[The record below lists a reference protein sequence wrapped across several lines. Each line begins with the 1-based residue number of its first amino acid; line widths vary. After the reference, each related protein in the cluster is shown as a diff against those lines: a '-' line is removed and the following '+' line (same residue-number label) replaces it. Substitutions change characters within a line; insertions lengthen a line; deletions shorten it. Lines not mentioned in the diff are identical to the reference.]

1 MKSRVNLTKSLS
13 KLEKNSLRFITR
25 LSLQKLILVEV
36 ALVVTVL
43 AGYIAARFVPRHAWL
58 IYVQKNSTEIVARLK
73 QDLNSAEEELKHLR
87 AQYQTISR
95 LVQRSNQT
103 ANLMELVLRT
113 ADKNGVKCEALTPV
127 FSSKREEG
135 EFVAVPVN
143 VNLKGSFMNLVR
155 VLRVIETDKDRA
167 NVITV
172 VVTSNPKTYPLGNA
186 LLVIE
191 TYQPK
196 QEKLQSLASLARRG
210 QSGFK

>member
-1 MKSRVNLTKSLS
+1 MKSRVNLIKSLS
-13 KLEKNSLRFITR
+13 KLEKSLKFITR
-25 LSLQKLILVEV
+25 LSLRKLLIVEV
-36 ALVVTVL
+36 ALVVVVF
-43 AGYIAARFVPRHAWL
+43 AVYMGARFAPRHARL
-58 IYVQKNSTEIVARLK
+58 VYVRKNSTEIIANLK
-73 QDLNSAEEELKHLR
+73 QELNFAEEELKHLK

-135 EFVAVPVN
+135 DFTVVPVN
-143 VNLKGSFMNLVR
+143 VNLKGSFMNVVR
-155 VLRVIETDKDRA
+155 VLRAIETDRDRA

-172 VVTSNPKTYPLGNA
+172 VVTSNAKTYPLGNA

-196 QEKLQSLASLARRG
+196 QKDLKSLASVVRRG
-210 QSGFK
+210 QSGLR